1 MSDLWDAAEN
11 RVENRALLVAL
22 HLSGDSKEKI
32 EVSLDELKGL
42 VETAGCTAVGYEVQ
56 KRKKPCASLFLGKG
70 KALELEKRRRAGEFD
85 LLIFNHDLSPTQ
97 QRNLEDIIQCPII
110 DRTTLILDIFAM
122 RAKTREAKLQVELAQ
137 LQYRLPRLTG
147 KGEELSRLGGGIGT
161 RGPGLTKL
169 EVDRRKIR
177 DRIAFISKEL
187 KKIEKHRRLIRKRR
201 VSRDIPVVAL
211 TGYTNVGKS
220 TLHDLLSG
228 SGTYADDRLFATLD
242 STARKVVPKEG
253 EPYVLI
259 DTVGFIRDLPPKL
272 VAAFRSTLEEL
283 QYSDLLLHVVDSSST
298 DMEQEIELVEKI
310 LGELEVLKKPRILVF
325 NKIDKVEGKIPKVSH
340 GAKREVYLSA
350 LKGIG
355 IEELNKAIQEE
366 IIGDREEMEIYI
378 PFEQYK
384 LLDLIHEEGIVLEQ
398 EPREGG
404 TFLKVILKSSTAG
417 KIKKELGEKF
427 PTSSV

>member
-1 MSDLWDAAEN
+1 MSGFLDAVGKE
-11 RVENRALLVAL
+11 EGKRALLVTL
-22 HLSGDSKEKI
+22 QLPGDSKEKI
-32 EVSLDELKGL
+32 EISLEELKGL

-56 KRKKPCASLFLGKG
+56 KRDSPCASLFLGKG
-70 KALELEKRRRAGEFD
+70 KALELEERRKAGEFD
-85 LLIFNHDLSPTQ
+85 MLVFNHDLSPTQ

-110 DRTTLILDIFAM
+110 DRTTLILDIFAQ
-122 RAKTREAKLQVELAQ
+122 RAKTKEAKLQVELAQ

-147 KGEELSRLGGGIGT
+147 RGTALNRLGGGIGT

-177 DRIAFISKEL
+177 DRIAYITREL

-201 VSRDIPVVAL
+201 LSRDVPVVAL

-220 TLHDLLSG
+220 TLHDVLSG

-242 STARKVVPKEG
+242 STARKVVPKCG

-283 QYSDLLLHVVDSSST
+283 QYSDLLLHVVDSTSK
-298 DMEQEIELVEKI
+298 DIDQEIELVEKV
-310 LGELEVLKKPRILVF
+310 LGELEVLEKPRILVF
-325 NKIDKVEGKIPKVSH
+325 NKIDKIKGTLPKVSH
-340 GAKREVYLSA
+340 GAQKEVYISA

-355 IEELNKAIQEE
+355 IEELNKVIQEE
-366 IIGDREEMEIYI
+366 ISRDREEMEVFISYEK
-378 PFEQYK
+378 FEI
-384 LLDLIHEEGIVLEQ
+384 LDLVYKEGVVLEQ
-398 EPREGG
+398 KPQENGI
-404 TFLKVILKSSTAG
+404 FLKVVLKKAAAG
-417 KIKKELGEKF
+417 KIKKELGEKTS
-427 PTSSV
+427 TSSV